1 MSVRQGDLISSL
13 IERGGL
19 PWNRA
24 FQGRPVVVP
33 PDGPLPRIHLSGG
46 GVLTLLSPTWEE
58 LRRLRSVWQRD
69 MAMAERT
76 PQSAPGEPPEEE
88 NSEESLE
95 EANLEESPA
104 SEQSIAPGMPQ
115 EPGAVPG
122 SIDVEALAQRPFRED
137 ASVANGSSIA
147 FLAEI
152 EGRSLL
158 IGGDARARVLV
169 ESIKRLLIERRI
181 EDDVRA
187 DEPRG
192 HPRLPVSLFVV
203 PRSGS
208 RSSVSKGL
216 LELIACDRYVF
227 ATSSDRFRR
236 PDQEAIARIIA
247 FGGNN
252 SRTGPRLI
260 FNYRSTANSIWDD
273 KQLQARYRYEAIY
286 PEEGRSGIRIRL

>member
-13 IERGGL
+13 IERSDL

-24 FQGRPVVVP
+24 FKGRPVVIP
-33 PDGPLPRIHLSGG
+33 TDGPLPRIHLTGG
-46 GVLTLLSPTWEE
+46 CVLTLLSPTWEE
-58 LRRLRSVWQRD
+58 LRKLQPVWQRD

-76 PQSAPGEPPEEE
+76 PESAHGEPPEEE
-88 NSEESLE
+88 NSEDSPE
-95 EANLEESPA
+95 EENLEETPA
-104 SEQSIAPGMPQ
+104 SEQSIAAGMRQ
-115 EPGAVPG
+115 EPGVVPG

-158 IGGDARARVLV
+158 IGGDARTRVLV
-169 ESIKRLLIERRI
+169 ESIKRLLIE
-181 EDDVRA
+181 RA

-203 PRSGS
+203 PRGGS
-208 RSSVSKGL
+208 RSSVSKEL

-227 ATSSDRFRR
+227 ATSGARYRN
-236 PDQEAIARIIA
+236 PNQEAIARVIA

-252 SRTGPRLI
+252 STTGLRLI
-260 FNYRSTANSIWDD
+260 FNYRSTANSVCDD
-273 KQLQARYRYEAIY
+273 KQLQTRYHYEAIY